1 MPVSHVARGAGPK
14 VIGIDLG
21 TSNTCVAWA
30 DGRIPRMVPLEGGH
44 TLLPSVVG
52 FVKERCVVGQ
62 PAKEQLLINP
72 ADTVYGS
79 KRLVGRAFRS
89 PQVQAMRRH
98 FAYSIVEGSD
108 GLAAVSVGGKVR
120 SLTEIS
126 SLILTQVR
134 HWATQQLG
142 APPEGAIISV
152 PAYYPE
158 AQRQAVRNAARAAG
172 LDVWRLVNEP
182 TAASLAYGLGRNM
195 DQRVLVY
202 DLGGGTFDVS
212 VLEIEGG
219 TFHVLGTGGDGF
231 LGGVDFDI
239 RLTEYLLER
248 FEKEEGIRLRDDPV
262 VVQRVLNAAEIAKC
276 DLSLLQHAEVRLPFV
291 ATRRGQPVDMVMHVG
306 RQTLN
311 QLTEDLVARTLEYVD
326 DVLAQAKMAAQDVDE
341 VLLVG
346 GQTRMPLLQA
356 KLEKHFG
363 KPPRKGLHP
372 DEVVAQGA
380 SLLGRSLGNR
390 HGLRLLDVLSVPI
403 GVGRAAS
410 VGKKA
415 SFDVVVPKNV
425 VLPHVEEIVVRT
437 ERDDQ
442 TAITVELFQGDG
454 PGLDEVEYLGSVSYD
469 GLPRAPRGAQA
480 LHLSLNLDV
489 EGLLSVEGHAGNAAK
504 AAPLKLDKR
513 APSWFGEVAPARAPA
528 SSDAL
533 GAGSFE
539 APRQLGLLSRWWKR

>member
-1 MPVSHVARGAGPK
+1 MPFHHAARAGGPK

-30 DGRIPRMVPLEGGH
+30 DGRIPRMIALEGGH

-52 FVKERCVVGQ
+52 FVKDRCVVGQ

-79 KRLVGRAFRS
+79 KRLVGRPFRS

-98 FAYSIVEGSD
+98 FAFRVVEGAD
-108 GLAAVSVGGKVR
+108 GLAAVDVGGKVR
-120 SLTEIS
+120 PLTEIS

-142 APPEGAIISV
+142 AAPEGAIISV

-158 AQRQAVRNAARAAG
+158 TQREAVREAARSAG

-182 TAASLAYGLGRNM
+182 TAASLAYGLGRNV

-212 VLEIEGG
+212 VLEIQGG

-291 ATRRGQPVDMVMHVG
+291 AMRRGQPVDMVMHVG

-311 QLTEDLVARTLEYVD
+311 QLTDDLVARTLEYVD
-326 DVLAQAKMAAQDVDE
+326 DVLEQAKTDASGIDE

-390 HGLRLLDVLSVPI
+390 HGIRLLDVLSVPI
-403 GVGRAAS
+403 GIGHAPS

-415 SFDVVVPKNV
+415 RFEIVIPKNV

-442 TAITVELFQGDG
+442 TSITVELFQGHG
-454 PGLDEVEYLGSVSYD
+454 QSLDDVEYLGSLTFD
-469 GLPRAPRGAQA
+469 GLPRAARGAQA
-480 LHLSLNLDV
+480 VHLSLHMDV
-489 EGLLSVEGHAGNAAK
+489 EGLLSAFAHAGNAASSV
-504 AAPLKLDKR
+504 PLKLEKR
-513 APSWFGEVAPARAPA
+513 APAWFGEVLSGNEP
-528 SSDAL
+528 
-533 GAGSFE
+533 GSPVDDG
-539 APRQLGLLSRWWKR
+539 PRQLGLLSRWLKR